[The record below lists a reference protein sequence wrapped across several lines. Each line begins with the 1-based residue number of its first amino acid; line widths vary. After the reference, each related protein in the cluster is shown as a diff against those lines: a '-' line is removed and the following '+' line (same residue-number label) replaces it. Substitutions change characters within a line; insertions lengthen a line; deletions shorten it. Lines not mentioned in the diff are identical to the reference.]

1 MPQCNYSF
9 SLYCSFASSAVFCF
23 KFFSFAIVADMGIDK
38 RVNSQFSLLKGR
50 FASMMIIA
58 KKCLVKKDINI
69 SEFKE
74 RLLIQCRD
82 ISRDLL
88 DKADT
93 MEVIFKDCIQS
104 RCNYF
109 LLGSLAVELDIPEI
123 SEAIEKFEKS
133 EKEFKTCLLEDD
145 FATVVHEE
153 VEERKRHQSNLPRTE
168 IKLKVDWAKEDATL
182 NEFQSLVR
190 DVFSSLCRW
199 IYLEVVNSGCVC
211 FTCFAPERLK
221 HVLIQIAHEQQKVA
235 VKRKVILLVVGETVV
250 FDMTTSP
257 QVHGFIF
264 ICSQFDARGL

>member
-1 MPQCNYSF
+1 
-9 SLYCSFASSAVFCF
+9 
-23 KFFSFAIVADMGIDK
+23 MGINK
-38 RVNSQFSLLKGR
+38 RVNSQFALLKGR
-50 FASMMIIA
+50 FATMMMTA
-58 KKCLVKKDINI
+58 KKCLVMKHIDI

-88 DKADT
+88 DKAGT
-93 MEVIFKDCIQS
+93 MEDIFKDCIQS
-104 RCNYF
+104 RCTVTNYF
-109 LLGSLAVELDIPEI
+109 LLESLAIELDIPEI

-133 EKEFKTCLLEDD
+133 EEKFKTCLLEDD

-153 VEERKRHQSNLPRTE
+153 AEERKRQQSNSDLSRTV
-168 IKLKVDWAKEDATL
+168 IKLKVDWAKEEATL

-221 HVLIQIAHEQQKVA
+221 HVLIQIAHEQKKVA
-235 VKRKVILLVVGETVV
+235 VKRKVILLVVGETVI

-264 ICSQFDARGL
+264 TCSQFDARGL

>member
-1 MPQCNYSF
+1 
-9 SLYCSFASSAVFCF
+9 
-23 KFFSFAIVADMGIDK
+23 MGINK
-38 RVNSQFSLLKGR
+38 RVNSQFALLKGR
-50 FASMMIIA
+50 YASMMITA
-58 KKCLVKKDINI
+58 KRCLVKKNINI

-93 MEVIFKDCIQS
+93 MVVIFNDCIQS
-104 RCNYF
+104 RCTVTNYF
-109 LLGSLAVELDIPEI
+109 LLGSLAIELDIPEI
-123 SEAIEKFEKS
+123 SEAIKKFEES
-133 EKEFKTCLLEDD
+133 EEKFKTCLLEDD

-153 VEERKRHQSNLPRTE
+153 AKERKRHQSNLPRTV
-168 IKLKVDWAKEDATL
+168 IKLKVDWAKEEATL
-182 NEFQSLVR
+182 NEYRSLVR

-221 HVLIQIAHEQQKVA
+221 NVLIQIAHEQQKVA
-235 VKRKVILLVVGETVV
+235 VKRKVILLVVGETVI

-264 ICSQFDARGL
+264 TCSQFDARGL